1 MVTRWW
7 VSTSLVRFPTINWR
21 SGVNGVNGARSRF
34 PTSSASA
41 YSLALL
47 APGGFL
53 EGNLQ
58 GKSTWSLL
66 KIVCQRKPLVFSSAI
81 SEYPRYSISSYYIAQ
96 YDCITLCIPLY
107 IPMKT
112 ITHSISHILPW
123 YQAFHQAVL
132 DCMGFS
138 NGPGPWNDHKKPT
151 KKPTKGWSKMGNSH
165 ENHETYGKSYGK
177 SYGNIIFQW
186 GNPLFWCWKSIVQGH
201 GLPWRCAAERI
212 PSRYPLWPQRNGS
225 LNHGFLG
232 DLWGMELGKV
242 CSARDMKWYE
252 TPMLLFGEPNS

>member
-1 MVTRWW
+1 MVTRWL

-21 SGVNGVNGARSRF
+21 SGVNGVNGAGAISHLF
-34 PTSSASA
+34 SFCVFTCS
-41 YSLALL
+41 
-47 APGGFL
+47 PGSWWFFR
-53 EGNLQ
+53 
-58 GKSTWSLL
+58 GKSTGKIHMVPVKNCVPKKIPGVFFCHIRISQKISHPTTSHNMIVSLYVSHYISL
-66 KIVCQRKPLVFSSAI
+66 WKPLRIVYPIFS
-81 SEYPRYSISSYYIAQ
+81 
-96 YDCITLCIPLY
+96 
-107 IPMKT
+107 
-112 ITHSISHILPW
+112 PW

-138 NGPGPWNDHKKPT
+138 NGPGPWNDHKKTT
-151 KKPTKGWSKMGNSH
+151 KKPTKWWSKMGNSH

-232 DLWGMELGKV
+232 DIWGMELGKV